1 MRGFIPG
8 VLVLASVLA
17 APAAGAAPFVFS
29 TGNTDGKM
37 AMASR
42 PENGP
47 NIEIEAADDF
57 ALTAP
62 VSLTS
67 ATFVGLVPAG
77 SNVFRVDVE
86 IYRVFPADSDLNRTI
101 QVLTRANSPS
111 DNALTTRDS
120 AEGTLSFTTTVLN
133 ANFTALNSVLNGI
146 HKSPNQLTGGEL
158 AVSGQEVSSW
168 SAIGANWP

>member
-1 MRGFIPG
+1 MRKVLLG

-17 APAAGAAPFVFS
+17 AQTAAAAPFVFS

-47 NIEIEAADDF
+47 TIEIEAADDF
-57 ALTAP
+57 FLTAP

-77 SNVFRVDVE
+77 SAITRVDVE
-86 IYRVFPADSDLNRTI
+86 IYRVFPADSDIVRPI
-101 QVLTRANSPS
+101 HVLTRANSPS
-111 DNALTTRDS
+111 DNALTSRDS
-120 AEGTLSFTTTVLN
+120 VAGTLTFTTTLLS

-146 HKSPNQLTGGEL
+146 HGIPPGQLTGGEL
-158 AVSGQEVSSW
+158 
-168 SAIGANWP
+168 